1 MKKKILAGFIAALFI
16 VAVTAGATWFLERK
30 AVQEKI
36 KNDELANEQALEAA
50 INYVD
55 LMVVE
60 QQNEETSL
68 DTEPVVEIDSQASLP
83 SASYL
88 EVDFICQAPLQTPE
102 NWVFHE
108 ESCEEAAFLQAYN
121 YQKGIKMTAEEADK
135 LILEM
140 IAWQENYF
148 GSHKDLYG
156 EEMKE
161 FIVEFSD
168 LEENQVR
175 VISDVTIKD
184 IEREL
189 AADRPVIAGAMG
201 ETLENPFYPYPGY
214 HMLTI
219 IGYTEDRFITNDN
232 GTRRGAD
239 YSYEK
244 ELFMKSVK
252 EAGNQVLVLDI

>member
-1 MKKKILAGFIAALFI
+1 MVSSYMDKADLD
-16 VAVTAGATWFLERK
+16 LE
-30 AVQEKI
+30 EPP
-36 KNDELANEQALEAA
+36 EQ
-50 INYVD
+50 
-55 LMVVE
+55 
-60 QQNEETSL
+60 S
-68 DTEPVVEIDSQASLP
+68 VEIQGAQKAAVDYAP
-83 SASYL
+83 DNYYL

-102 NWVFHE
+102 NWVYHE

-121 YQKGIKMTAEEADK
+121 YQKGIQMTPEEADK

-140 IAWQENYF
+140 IAWQEDHF

-168 LEENQVR
+168 LESDQVR
-175 VISDVTIKD
+175 VINDVTAED

-189 AADRPVIAGAMG
+189 AAGRPVIAGAMG
-201 ETLENPFYPYPGY
+201 ETLKNPFYPYPGY
-214 HMLTI
+214 HMLTV

-232 GTRRGAD
+232 GTRRGAN

-244 ELFMKSVK
+244 NILMQAIE